1 MAPDWAVLL
10 VNRAM
15 CQKHRERWD
24 DVESDS
30 RRALTLDPRSM
41 KVHSASLSL
50 PILHELNTACAWVDP
65 IFPDSRGASFDG
77 QFHSMHSLL
86 DEGALCFAG
95 QLPVG
100 PGPQGEGQP
109 C

>member
-30 RRALTLDPRSM
+30 RKALTLDPRNM
-41 KVHSASLSL
+41 KVRSCSPYIANPPS
-50 PILHELNTACAWVDP
+50 DP
-65 IFPDSRGASFDG
+65 ALLVHGHVCFP
-77 QFHSMHSLL
+77 
-86 DEGALCFAG
+86 G
-95 QLPVG
+95 QLS
-100 PGPQGEGQP
+100 QLAQSAR
-109 C
+109 

>member
-30 RRALTLDPRSM
+30 RKALTLDPRSM
-41 KVHSASLSL
+41 KVQSGSPSL
-50 PILHELNTACAWVDP
+50 PILRRIQNCLYMGKA
-65 IFPDSRGASFDG
+65 IFLESS
-77 QFHSMHSLL
+77 HSLHSLL
-86 DEGALCFAG
+86 DEEGLCFAG
-95 QLPVG
+95 QLPIG
-100 PGPQGEGQP
+100 PGPQGKGQP